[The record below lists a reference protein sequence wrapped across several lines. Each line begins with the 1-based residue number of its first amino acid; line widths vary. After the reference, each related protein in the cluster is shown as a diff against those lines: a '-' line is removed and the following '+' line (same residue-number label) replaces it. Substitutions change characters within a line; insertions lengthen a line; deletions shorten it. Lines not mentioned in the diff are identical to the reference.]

1 MVRKFGSIEAFE
13 RVKASHGLIPRGA
26 EVGLDSSVNYTQ
38 DQLSKRVQSCTLNSH
53 RLVLYVAAHFGLDRS
68 EQLYSILNRKHFT
81 EAGVLNDP
89 DLLRAAV
96 QELKLS
102 EAQEKQCLAF
112 LEDPNEPG
120 KEEVLDLLQRVEA
133 VGIHGIPVLIVDGS
147 LLVQGAARAA
157 EVLGAFEALL
167 DRDTGPSG
175 RRVFTPRGIFADTK
189 PPPS

>member
-1 MVRKFGSIEAFE
+1 M
-13 RVKASHGLIPRGA
+13 
-26 EVGLDSSVNYTQ
+26 
-38 DQLSKRVQSCTLNSH
+38 QSCTLNSH

-157 EVLGAFEALL
+157 EVRHAQSYLDIPKLRRLQGILALRNSLQVLGAFEALL